1 MADTYP
7 PISVGLMGTGE
18 YTTGITPS
26 GQSKSDK
33 KIGVVGV
40 TMFDLRRRGKV
51 GEIIMAGTNGG
62 KVSRGWVCLLVFVQT
77 QAQHAPDME
86 EQKLTQSSSPRS
98 ANTSRR
104 TLATSTRGS
113 TSSSAVSRKATSGT
127 PRPVSLLPLYV
138 LTSTHWT
145 GPERR

>member
-51 GEIIMAGTNGG
+51 GEIVMAGTNGG
-62 KVSRGWVCLLVFVQT
+62 KVSLVLGLSRWVPIGIRSNRYLV
-77 QAQHAPDME
+77 A
-86 EQKLTQSSSPRS
+86 RS
-98 ANTSRR
+98 NTD
-104 TLATSTRGS
+104 A
-113 TSSSAVSRKATSGT
+113 
-127 PRPVSLLPLYV
+127 
-138 LTSTHWT
+138 
-145 GPERR
+145 